1 MLAGYPKSSALTL
14 SANASHCT
22 ITSVRDVKNPLL
34 FLTNTCP
41 GFGGIVSITNPLLQ
55 DDIELNFSVNHSRS
69 MADAFDCAQIK
80 YRVLTS
86 TIFLSNTIKPLF
98 VVTDIIHS
106 TSTSQSVGTCVDV
119 IRNHVM
125 LRPLAYVIAAAGTE
139 LVFPKLSSW
148 SCNKEYKL
156 PRFALCNT

>member
-1 MLAGYPKSSALTL
+1 ML
-14 SANASHCT
+14 SANASQCT

-41 GFGGIVSITNPLLQ
+41 DFGGIVSITNPLLQ

-69 MADAFDCAQIK
+69 MADAFDCAQMK

-86 TIFLSNTIKPLF
+86 TFLSNTIKPLF
-98 VVTDIIHS
+98 VVMDTIHS
-106 TSTSQSVGTCVDV
+106 TSRSQSVGTCVDV

-125 LRPLAYVIAAAGTE
+125 LRPLAYVIAPAGTE

-148 SCNKEYKL
+148 SCNKEYQL
-156 PRFALCNT
+156 PRFALCIT